1 MKLDELKEQILDQ
14 LKALW
19 EKIQESPLFIQLKE
33 KYDELTPN
41 AQKGVTAAAG
51 FLVALFILSFPFG
64 WISQSSDSL
73 VKYERNRKLIED
85 FLKVQKDLQ
94 SAPNVP
100 TTASAGQVQSAAN
113 DIIEKSGIGKTQIK
127 FSGLGSSETPPYLPS
142 YIEYSSV
149 RLQLEKLNLTQVL
162 DLGVKFQNM
171 NRLAK
176 LMGLEMT
183 ANKEDNHYYD
193 VNFNLAVFS
202 AKVANVSEEAEEE
215 PAARPSR
222 SRKK

>member
-1 MKLDELKEQILDQ
+1 MKLDELKEQALDQ
-14 LKALW
+14 LKATW
-19 EKIQESPLFIQLKE
+19 ERIQESPAFIQAKE
-33 KYDELTPN
+33 KFDELTPN

-51 FLVALFILSFPFG
+51 FLIAMIVLSFPLG
-64 WISQSSDSL
+64 WISQSTENL
-73 VKYERNRKLIED
+73 AKYEKNRKLIED

-94 SAPNVP
+94 TAPNVP
-100 TTASAGQVQSAAN
+100 TSASAGQIQSSAA
-113 DIIEKSGIGKTQIK
+113 DLIEKTGISKTQIK
-127 FSGLGSSETPPYLPS
+127 FNGLGSTDMPPYLPS

-162 DLGVKFQNM
+162 DLGVKLQNM

-183 ANKEDNHYYD
+183 ANKDDNHYYD

-202 AKVANVSEEAEEE
+202 AKAAGVDDSEDDE
-215 PAARPSR
+215 PAERSGR